1 MKIKYFIT
9 IFCLFALLPTV
20 PAQKAYNL
28 EACIERAIQAN
39 LQIQSSGIALQSA
52 EIDIH
57 QALQARYPNL
67 SFNSNVGWNFGRTI
81 DPTQNLFTTETF
93 FNNSST
99 LSSSVVLYNANKISN
114 IQKQALANRGAA
126 EKDLEQI
133 KKDIS
138 LQVSSVY
145 LNILFAKENLAN
157 AETQRLQTEDQLR
170 LLNKQIEVGNLPEN
184 DRLEIEAQLAGND
197 QTIIE
202 NQNILNL
209 QFLNLKQLLRLE
221 ISEEIDIVVPE
232 VLQITTDP
240 DFVTFESLFENAKS
254 NQASVSAAEFRIKSA
269 VLNQKIVHAES
280 MPSLVAGGNLRT
292 DYSNK
297 GLSVKGYEQSI
308 VEQDIFFNN
317 QSATIGI
324 PQNIPIFQKTPFW
337 DQLNNNLSYGLGVS
351 LNIPIYSNYTI
362 RANQQRARLNLERA
376 QVSYDQNL
384 ETLKSTVAQA
394 YADAKAAKM
403 RYNAT
408 EKTRKAQAVVYD
420 NALKRFELGNTG
432 IFELNRL
439 KALLETTEINH
450 IIAKYDYIFR
460 SRVLDYYSG
469 KPIKLD

>member
-9 IFCLFALLPTV
+9 IFCLLALLPTL

-28 EACIERAIQAN
+28 EACIVRAIQAN

-99 LSSSVVLYNANKISN
+99 LSSSVVLYNGNKINN

-157 AETQRLQTEDQLR
+157 AETQRVQTEDQLR
-170 LLNKQIEVGNLPEN
+170 LLNKQIEVGNRPEN
-184 DRLEIEAQLAGND
+184 DRLEIEAQLAVND
-197 QTIIE
+197 QSIIE

-240 DFVTFESLFENAKS
+240 DFVTFESLFENAKT

-269 VLNQKIVHAES
+269 VLNQKIVHAEG

-297 GLSVKGYEQSI
+297 GVSIKGYEQSI

-324 PQNIPIFQKTPFW
+324 PQNIPIFEKTPLW
-337 DQLNNNLSYGLGVS
+337 DQYSNNLSYGLGIS

-376 QVSYDQNL
+376 QVSYNQNL
-384 ETLKSTVAQA
+384 ESLKSTVAQA

-408 EKTRKAQAVVYD
+408 EKTRNAQAVVYD

-450 IIAKYDYIFR
+450 IVAKYDYIFR

-469 KPIKLD
+469 KPIQLD